1 MSRAP
6 SSMIAI
12 TTTIILNKKAITI
25 GSQLLSVK
33 GYVRYVQPRG
43 LMLDNPILDTS
54 VPARIIYSK
63 PTMLRD
69 APVAEEEVGMIYDVI
84 SAMIA
89 TIMPSIPIVI
99 TKSSD
104 PCIEIV
110 STLKLIIITKISTA
124 MIILTNTI
132 SIIAASEFACRP
144 I

>member
-25 GSQLLSVK
+25 GIQLLSVK

-43 LMLDNPILDTS
+43 LILDKSMLDTS

-69 APVAEEEVGMIYDVI
+69 APVADEEVGMIRDI
-84 SAMIA
+84 TRAMLA
-89 TIMPSIPIVI
+89 PIMPAIPIVI
-99 TKSSD
+99 PKSRA

-110 STLKLIIITKISTA
+110 STLKLIIITKI
-124 MIILTNTI
+124 
-132 SIIAASEFACRP
+132 
-144 I
+144 